1 VNAGTRTVGRA
12 RPPRGGSVFFHNRA
26 RNQKREL
33 LFPPDET
40 RKNSP
45 AIVGGKAQLDRKNLL
60 SEQEECSVAHECL
73 PIRLCVSNFSGS
85 PEGKLT
91 DAQKFIRTLTV
102 KEDRDHS
109 KQERNAAKLNHTA
122 GTAQNTIAGEL
133 VA

>member
-1 VNAGTRTVGRA
+1 MNAGTRTVGRA

-45 AIVGGKAQLDRKNLL
+45 AIVGGKAQLDRTTLP

-102 KEDRDHS
+102 
-109 KQERNAAKLNHTA
+109 ERRARSQQTGEKRGKFNHTA
-122 GTAQNTIAGEL
+122 GTAPNPIAGEL